1 MPDRCSLRSL
11 RMRLMLVLPLLAVAL
26 IATSRPADRYQEDA
40 ERLAPLLH
48 WHAGSVVA
56 DVGAGEGE
64 MTLIAAK
71 QVGVTGRVYATELDP
86 QKLAHLQELAAKESN
101 ITVLKAGIA
110 QTNLPRDCCDSIYL
124 RLVYHHLTQ
133 PAEVDASL
141 LKSLKP
147 GGLLA
152 VIDEEPQPG
161 TRPVAGV
168 PENRIGHGVP
178 EKVMIE
184 ELIGTG
190 FQVVKTFD
198 RWPIRHYCV
207 VFRKPTS

>member
-1 MPDRCSLRSL
+1 MPDRFSRRSF

-48 WHAGSVVA
+48 WRAGSVVA

-71 QVGVTGRVYATELDP
+71 QVGVTGRVYATELDL

-110 QTNLPRDCCDSIYL
+110 QTNLPPDCCDSIYL
-124 RLVYHHLTQ
+124 RLVYHHLTK

-178 EKVMIE
+178 EKIMIE

-198 RWPIRHYCV
+198 QWPIRHYCV